1 MLNRRIIYVLIGPP
15 AIGKSTWINN
25 MTDPSNTFVV
35 NRDDIMDAVSSSLGW
50 TYDDLYVFPPLDA
63 NIGDVDE
70 KYGEV
75 IPAPEF
81 MHWRKTVF
89 NKVLEANIKITEILH
104 KTLEEAKHSH
114 KNIVLDLTNMN
125 LRERLDLL
133 NRTELPGD
141 IRIAVIFKFKG
152 KEKLIQAVANKR
164 AEAAKRMGKSK
175 TIPPESIYRMINR
188 YEPPSPKE
196 KFDKIIYSD
205 TTEQLKKVAG
215 LEEVRRIIK
224 KIISEIIES

>member
-1 MLNRRIIYVLIGPP
+1 MNRRIVYVLIGPP

-25 MTDPSNTFVV
+25 MTDPNNTFVV
-35 NRDDIMDAVSSSLGW
+35 NRDDIMESVASTLGW
-50 TYDDLYVFPPLDA
+50 TYDDLYVFPPSDA
-63 NIGDVDE
+63 NIGDFDE

-89 NKVLEANIKITEILH
+89 SKVLKANEKITAILH
-104 KTLEEAKHSH
+104 KTLEDAKHSS

-133 NRTELPGD
+133 NRTEQPGD
-141 IRIAVIFKFKG
+141 IRIAVIFKFQG

-164 AEAAKRMGKSK
+164 AEAAKRMEKSK
-175 TIPPESIYRMINR
+175 TIPPESIARMINR
-188 YEPPSPKE
+188 YEPPSSQE
-196 KFDKIIYSD
+196 KFDKIIFSD
-205 TTEQLKKVAG
+205 TTEQLKKSIG
-215 LEEVRRIIK
+215 LEEVREYIK
-224 KIISEIIES
+224 KIVSEIIEN